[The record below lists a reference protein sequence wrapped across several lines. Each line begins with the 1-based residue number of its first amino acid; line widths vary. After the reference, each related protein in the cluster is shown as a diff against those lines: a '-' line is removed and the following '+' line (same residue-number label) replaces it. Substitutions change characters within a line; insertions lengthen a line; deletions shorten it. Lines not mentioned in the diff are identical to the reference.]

1 MTFELVSK
9 GSKESIDRINISQA
23 GLEEAKTYFMGRK
36 QLSEEK
42 FDELFE
48 VKEAEDYHKP
58 PLDYKWWEEERT
70 NLDVEKDSE
79 YKGGHLG

>member
-23 GLEEAKTYFMGRK
+23 GLQEAKTYFMGRK
-36 QLSEEK
+36 QLSEK

-48 VKEAEDYHKP
+48 K
-58 PLDYKWWEEERT
+58 
-70 NLDVEKDSE
+70 
-79 YKGGHLG
+79 